1 MLDFQ
6 QLQQQFDGFGDYQ
19 QRERAL
25 LKTKLDLAE
34 AALATCAADWARYR
48 DTLPHLKLSALIPT
62 MLGDPSETCIAP
74 PRPDVVTVVA
84 TDGSQIYPDRHR
96 EPSCYLLNISRIAFH
111 YGTHEAPLIE
121 SVPQFRYRTSELQDH
136 FDDLVERASTDVVSA
151 LRDGL
156 ELEHLRQVAEAAGTP
171 GRPLVAMGDGTL
183 IRWMLRSLHSR
194 ELEERLIA
202 QYVETLE
209 AFRQQHIPVCSFI
222 SLPGNTEV
230 INLLKAVRREHE
242 SDRLAPDATLD
253 GLLDRWLF
261 ERILPLGHRSAVFES
276 ASHVQMDYT
285 PENRICYVYIHVPIG
300 ERQSEIARVELPR
313 WVADDDALLGLVHA
327 VVLSECEK
335 GRGYPLI
342 LSEAHERAVI
352 RSREKEAFY
361 EMVRLRMEGAG
372 LPLPESRKAQSKRR
386 PFV

>member
-34 AALATCAADWARYR
+34 AAFATCAADWERYR

-62 MLGDPSETCIAP
+62 MLGDPSATFTAP

-156 ELEHLRQVAEAAGTP
+156 ELEHLRQVAEAVRTP

-194 ELEERLIA
+194 ALEEKLIA

-209 AFRQQHIPVCSFI
+209 AFEQQRIPVCSFI

-230 INLLKAVRREHE
+230 INLVKAVRREHAHE
-242 SDRLAPDATLD
+242 QLAPDATLD

-261 ERILPLGHRSAVFES
+261 ERALPLSHRSAVFES
-276 ASHVQMDYT
+276 ASHVQTAYSAA
-285 PENRICYVYIHVPIG
+285 NRICYVYIHVPIG

-313 WVADDDALLGLVHA
+313 WVADDAAALDLVHA

-352 RSREKEAFY
+352 RSKEKEAFY
-361 EMVRLRMEGAG
+361 EMVRLRMEGVG
-372 LPLPESRKAQSKRR
+372 LPLPESRKAQAKRR

>member
-6 QLQQQFDGFGDYQ
+6 QLQQQFDGFSDYQ

-25 LKTKLDLAE
+25 VNTKLDLAE
-34 AALATCAADWARYR
+34 AAWATCAADWEHYR
-48 DTLPHLKLSALIPT
+48 DSLPNLKLSALIPT
-62 MLGDPSETCIAP
+62 MLGQPDETFAAT
-74 PRPDVVTVVA
+74 PRPDIVTVVA

-136 FDDLVERASTDVVSA
+136 FDELVERASTDVVSA

-156 ELEHLRQVAEAAGTP
+156 ELEHLQQVADVARTP

-183 IRWMLRSLHSR
+183 IRWMLRSLNSR
-194 ELEERLIA
+194 ELEDQLIA
-202 QYVETLE
+202 QYVAVLE
-209 AFRQQHIPVCSFI
+209 AFERQRIPVCSFI

-230 INLLKAVRREHE
+230 INLLKAVRNEHKYE
-242 SDRLAPDATLD
+242 HLAPDETLE
-253 GLLDRWLF
+253 GVLDRWLI
-261 ERILPLGHRSAVFES
+261 ERTLPLGHRSAVFES
-276 ASHVQMDYT
+276 ASHVQSAYSET
-285 PENRICYVYIHVPIG
+285 NRICYVYIHVPIG
-300 ERQSEIARVELPR
+300 ERQSEIARVEMPR
-313 WVADDDALLGLVHA
+313 WVADDVEHLDLVHA

-352 RSREKEAFY
+352 RSKEKEAFY
-361 EMVRLRMEGAG
+361 EMVRYRMEGAG